1 MQPVALP
8 QQLGA
13 LTAAVAVTLSLVW
26 AMSAYAYGV
35 APGADAALASHP
47 ALARACS

>member
-1 MQPVALP
+1 MKRVALP

-13 LTAAVAVTLSLVW
+13 LSVALAITFSIVW

-35 APGADAALASHP
+35 APPPAFDASAMRF
-47 ALARACS
+47 ARTCS